1 LSENSK
7 LRIEHGPL
15 DPDDRAGSPD
25 DINRIDEAESQMRK
39 ALGLLGD
46 SPRHHRPE
54 PDRQES
60 QTRSGGGGS
69 IGGFGG
75 GGGGLHRRR
84 FVQDG
89 DVPVTVLR
97 RDGGHEPAPH
107 RNVGAGAPAP
117 TSNRLQRT
125 ESALTAETVAR
136 DKAERALHE
145 SQALAR
151 DLQTKI
157 GHAELAKNEALDGQR
172 REREAT
178 GQIRLENDG
187 LRQAIVTLRE
197 ELDQATKALDG
208 AVRNLEEE
216 RRIRKAAES
225 AQKTAEAA
233 LDDAERLI
241 HTLSEAEVEAE
252 AEAPIRTKK
261 APEFKAPKVVSVV
274 VDKAAPRRGAM
285 EPEPVKWWLNA
296 APVAKRR

>member
-1 LSENSK
+1 
-7 LRIEHGPL
+7 
-15 DPDDRAGSPD
+15 
-25 DINRIDEAESQMRK
+25 MRK

-46 SPRHHRPE
+46 APRHHRPE
-54 PDRQES
+54 PERQES
-60 QTRSGGGGS
+60 QTRSGSGGS
-69 IGGFGG
+69 LGGF
-75 GGGGLHRRR
+75 GGGLHRRR

-107 RNVGAGAPAP
+107 RGGVPAP

-125 ESALTAETVAR
+125 ESALTAETAAR

-157 GHAELAKNEALDGQR
+157 GHAELARNEALEGQR
-172 REREAT
+172 REREASAR
-178 GQIRLENDG
+178 IRLENDG
-187 LRQAIVTLRE
+187 LRQVIATLRE
-197 ELDQATKALDG
+197 ELDQAAKALDG
-208 AVRNLEEE
+208 AVKGLEEE
-216 RRIRKAAES
+216 RRTRKAAES

-233 LDDAERLI
+233 LEDAERLI

-252 AEAPIRTKK
+252 ADAPIRTRRASEPK
-261 APEFKAPKVVSVV
+261 APRVAAVMP
-274 VDKAAPRRGAM
+274 DKAASRRGET

-296 APVAKRR
+296 APAAKRR